1 MQVLTSALNS
11 SLQSLLANQL
21 GLSVASQNISNA
33 QTPGYSRQRMN
44 LAPSWSDG
52 VDVVGVEALRDQ
64 LALAG
69 YNQETASRSAQDTLQ
84 QGLQDIQG
92 SFNDTQGTGMLS
104 SITAFFNS
112 FQTLSVD
119 PTSMSNREAVK
130 QAGQALA
137 DAFHSQA
144 QNLNTRLQTA
154 NQAVATDVDTINS
167 LASQIA
173 GLTKQIQYQENVN
186 SPANELRDQRAQL
199 VQKLSQTVDVKQIE
213 SKGNYELTL
222 GNGRPLVFNGDTQPL
237 TVQSDASGINHVQA
251 GNFDITSEITGGDLQ
266 GQIQL
271 RDQMIPGYLNQLDQL
286 AYNIT
291 RQVNGIHSGAYTL
304 DGNTG
309 INFFTPLAGAAGAA
323 TTISLSSDIT
333 ASSRNIA
340 AGQDPTAAGDNTAA
354 IAIGNLLH
362 APVFNNGGSV
372 TDQYGA
378 LVYTIGSDT
387 ATAQANYKE
396 HDALAT
402 QMQNR
407 VQQVS
412 GVSIDE
418 ETVSIL
424 QFQRAFQASA
434 KVISTVDSLL
444 QTALSMVGGTTA

>member
-251 GNFDITSEITGGDLQ
+251 GNFDITSEIAGGDLQ

-291 RQVNGIHSGAYTL
+291 QQVNGIHSAAYTL

-323 TTISLSSDIT
+323 TTISLSSNIT

-340 AGQDPTAAGDNTAA
+340 AGQDPNAAGDNTAA

-372 TDQYGA
+372 TDQYGG

>member
-1 MQVLTSALNS
+1 MQVLTTALNA

-33 QTPGYSRQRMN
+33 QTPGYSRQRVN
-44 LAPSWSDG
+44 LAPSSTDG
-52 VDVVGVEALRDQ
+52 VDVVGIEALRDQ
-64 LALAG
+64 LAMAR
-69 YNQETASRSAQDTLQ
+69 YNQETSSRSTQDTLQ

-92 SFNDTQGTGMLS
+92 AFNDTHGTGMLS

-112 FQTLSVD
+112 FQALSVD
-119 PTSMSNREAVK
+119 PTSMSNRQSVK
-130 QAGQALA
+130 QAGQALS

-144 QNLNTRLQTA
+144 ASLNNQLQTA

-167 LASQIA
+167 LASRIA
-173 GLTKQIQYQENVN
+173 GLTKQIQLDENVN
-186 SPANELRDQRAQL
+186 APQNELRDQRAQL
-199 VQKLSQTVDVKQIE
+199 VKQLSQTVDVKQIE
-213 SKGNYELTL
+213 SQGTYELTL
-222 GNGRPLVFNGDTQPL
+222 GDGRALVFNGDAQTVSAQP
-237 TVQSDASGINHVQA
+237 DFNGINHVKA
-251 GNFDITSEITGGDLQ
+251 GNFDITSEIGGGDIQ

-271 RDQMIPGYLNQLDQL
+271 RDQIIPGYLNQLDQL
-286 AYNIT
+286 AYSIT
-291 RQVNGIHSGAYTL
+291 RQVNGIHSAAYTL

-309 INFFTPLAGAAGAA
+309 INFFTPLAGATGAA
-323 TTISLSSDIT
+323 STISLSSDIT

-340 AGQDPTAAGDNTAA
+340 ASQSATAAGDNTAA

-362 APVFNNGGSV
+362 NPVFANGGSV

-378 LVYTIGSDT
+378 LVYAIGSDT

-402 QMQNR
+402 QLQNR

-424 QFQRAFQASA
+424 QFQRSFQASA

-444 QTALSMVGGTTA
+444 QTALSMVGGTTG